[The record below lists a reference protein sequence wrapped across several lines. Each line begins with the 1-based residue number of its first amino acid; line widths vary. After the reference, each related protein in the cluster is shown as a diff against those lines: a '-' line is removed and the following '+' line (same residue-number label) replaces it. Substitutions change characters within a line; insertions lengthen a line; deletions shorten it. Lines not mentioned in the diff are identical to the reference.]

1 MATKGPAKRRKPKP
15 ATSRGLLRVTAFLH
29 RDEYAA
35 LVSYAEQKG
44 ITLSE
49 ALRRIVRARFAIED

>member
-1 MATKGPAKRRKPKP
+1 MPTKGPTKRRKPKP

-29 RDEYAA
+29 RDEYGA

-49 ALRRIVRARFAIED
+49 AMRRIVRARFAIED